1 MENNAVCG
9 SFDLISNRSCSYYL
23 FSNVVSRK
31 GEAIFKSDNISTIS
45 ILKDV
50 LTKEATKRKINL
62 NISYGL
68 SSSIVSRHNHTSS
81 NFLLANRIYKLYK
94 DVLYTWVWIVLAELC
109 IWHTYSCYLTTT
121 VMLPQ

>member
-1 MENNAVCG
+1 MSLVGAMLLVFQCRVRVLCM
-9 SFDLISNRSCSYYL
+9 SFIYL
-23 FSNVVSRK
+23 FLCRK

-68 SSSIVSRHNHTSS
+68 L
-81 NFLLANRIYKLYK
+81 NFLTLFI
-94 DVLYTWVWIVLAELC
+94 
-109 IWHTYSCYLTTT
+109 S
-121 VMLPQ
+121 LPFLS